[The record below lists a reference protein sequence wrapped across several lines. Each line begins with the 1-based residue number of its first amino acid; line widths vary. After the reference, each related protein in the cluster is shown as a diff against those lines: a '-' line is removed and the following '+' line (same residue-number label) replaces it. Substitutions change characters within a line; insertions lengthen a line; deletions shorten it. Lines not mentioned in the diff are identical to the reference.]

1 MRAPISLPLT
11 DELLVLAQSGRSLA
25 ITKPAAGQPG
35 LLQIAPGETLDF
47 SRIANESLAL
57 VKLGNRLV
65 VLFPDRAYVV
75 VDGLYLPDGS
85 FTPQVRVALDNATT
99 IDTAQFTSQF
109 GVSSDEGLLTAAGIS
124 VGPRGAGGVNLAA
137 APPSSAL
144 NPETSLTPGGSGP
157 SSTFGALTAD
167 DAATQTD
174 TAATATTGLGAPPS
188 LVADSAAVTEA
199 GVGPGNTAVAG
210 VATAAGNVISND
222 TASSN
227 ITVTGVAAGT
237 VLAATGNVGSAVAGQ
252 FGTLTVAS
260 DGAYSYALNNAAA
273 ATQSLAQGTT
283 ATDTFTYT
291 VTDANGQTA
300 TATVTVT
307 VTGTNDAPVVT
318 SGAAA
323 ATGSVIETGTN
334 LGVAVPGVA
343 TATGTL
349 AASDVDSGAVLTW
362 SGSATGSFGSFVINP
377 TTGVWTYTIN
387 EAAAEVL
394 NSGQAVVETF
404 TATVTDQFGATA
416 TQVVSITVN
425 GANDT
430 GPVVVPPVV
439 NPPVVVPPTFGLDLD
454 TLAAGTGY
462 RGVTDAEAARSQLA
476 AGVPERFTNLGVSVA
491 QTDESSALDPRP
503 NNIAVSLLNAGDR
516 VVSISVSL
524 DAVSSGNAGV
534 LRVSNGLQTL
544 PFDNLSIDDVTRV
557 LQIAYATGYTAA
569 EAASV
574 ISTLRFVNTDT
585 SFFLDASNRTVTI
598 TITDQNGNSTTAVA
612 SVPVAGEA
620 TDFAGPAGLNAFT
633 GGANSDRII
642 GLDGD
647 DVLNG
652 GAGGDDVI
660 DGGSDD
666 DTIIAANGNNQLLGG
681 SGDNT
686 ITAGNGNNTVT
697 ADDGDNSV
705 TLGNG
710 VNQVTLGNG
719 DNTVTAGDGGNT
731 IAAGA
736 GDDVIT
742 TGNGNDTINAGD
754 GSNRIDSGGGNDT
767 ITTGIGDDVINAGA
781 GNDRITAGRGDDDIT
796 TGTGSDTIVYNSTLA
811 QIGFETLRDFQSGVD
826 TLEFSLPVV
835 GGGLATGGAD
845 TGVLDASRFTT
856 GGAFTTADQRF
867 RFDAGAK
874 TLFYD
879 ADGSN
884 AGQAEIALA
893 LVETGT
899 LVAADIRVA

>member
-1 MRAPISLPLT
+1 MRAPMSLPLA
-11 DELLVLAQSGRSLA
+11 DPLLVLAQSGRSLV

-35 LLQIAPGETLDF
+35 ILQIAPGETLDF

-85 FTPQVRVALDNATT
+85 FTPQVRVALDSATT
-99 IDTAQFTSQF
+99 VDTAQFTSQF

-124 VGPRGAGGVNLAA
+124 VGPRGAGGVSLAA

-144 NPETSLTPGGSGP
+144 NPESSLTPGVSGP
-157 SSTFGALTAD
+157 SSTFGALTSD
-167 DAATQTD
+167 DAGATTD
-174 TAATATTGLGAPPS
+174 DTTAAATGLGTPPTAA
-188 LVADSAAVTEA
+188 ADSAAVTEA
-199 GVGPGNTAVAG
+199 GVGPGNAAVAG
-210 VATAAGNVISND
+210 VATAAGNVLSND

-227 ITVTGVAAGT
+227 VTVTGVAAGT

-273 ATQSLAQGTT
+273 ATQALAQGAT

-291 VTDANGQTA
+291 VTDANGQTG
-300 TATVTVT
+300 TASVTVT

-323 ATGSVIETGTN
+323 ATGSVTETGTN
-334 LGVAVPGVA
+334 LGVAVPGIV

-349 AASDVDSGAVLTW
+349 TASDVDNGAVLTW
-362 SGSATGSFGSFVINP
+362 SGNATGTFGSFAIDP

-387 EAAAEVL
+387 ETAAEAL
-394 NSGQAVVETF
+394 NSGQSVVETF

-416 TQVVSITVN
+416 TQTVSVTVN

-430 GPVVVPPVV
+430 GPTVG
-439 NPPVVVPPTFGLDLD
+439 PTFGLDLD

-462 RGVTDAEAARSQLA
+462 RGVSDAEAARSQP
-476 AGVPERFTNLGVSVA
+476 AGAVPPTFTTLGVSLA
-491 QTDESSALDPRP
+491 QTDEGSILDPRP
-503 NNIAVSLLNAGDR
+503 NNIAVNLLDAGDR

-524 DAVSSGNAGV
+524 AAVSSGNAGV
-534 LRVSNGLQTL
+534 LRLSDGYQTL
-544 PFDNLSIDDVTRV
+544 PAGTVTIDDANRV
-557 LQIAYATGYTAA
+557 LQITFAAGYTAA
-569 EAASV
+569 EAAAV
-574 ISTLRFVNTDT
+574 LSTLRFVNTDT
-585 SFFLDASNRTVTI
+585 SFFMDSSNRTVTI
-598 TITDQNGNSTTAVA
+598 TITDQNGNSATAVA
-612 SVPVAGEA
+612 SVPVSGDTTDLAGA
-620 TDFAGPAGLNAFT
+620 AGINAFT
-633 GGANSDRII
+633 GGANSDRIV

-647 DVLNG
+647 DVLDG
-652 GAGGDDVI
+652 GSGGDDII
-660 DGGSDD
+660 DGGADD

-681 SGDNT
+681 TGDNT

-697 ADDGDNSV
+697 AADGDNTV

-731 IAAGA
+731 IASGA

-742 TGNGNDTINAGD
+742 TGSGNDIINAGD
-754 GSNRIDSGGGNDT
+754 GSNRVTSGGGNDT
-767 ITTGIGDDVINAGA
+767 ITTGIGDDVINSGA
-781 GNDRITAGRGDDDIT
+781 GNDRIIAGRGDDDIT

-811 QIGFETLRDFQSGVD
+811 QIGFETLRDFESGVD
-826 TLEFSLPVV
+826 TLEFSLATV

-867 RFDAGAK
+867 RFDAGSK
-874 TLFYD
+874 TLFFD
-879 ADGSN
+879 ADGNN

-899 LVAADIRVA
+899 FVAADVRIA